1 MAKKE
6 NQTKSTQV
14 IDEDNIVETLN
25 KGNLPEF
32 KENEETLGEKAL
44 AELQKEKDERKKNQI
59 KSCYAKADYKVKKSL
74 IDLHHSKELMK
85 SAKYEIAQMG
95 RLQRFMTGFVVTD
108 EVLTHAKGAEDLFK
122 KEKLD
127 GESLVVV
134 TADGEKTFKKDDK
147 VPAIIDVVD
156 FDKCLETLR
165 SKLREMRNAAD
176 IQQRELIDKLDA
188 SYGQYWSTSWRY

>member
-1 MAKKE
+1 MGKKTE
-6 NQTKSTQV
+6 QTKSTEV
-14 IDEDNIVETLN
+14 LDENNIVEALN

-44 AELQKEKDERKKNQI
+44 AELKKEKDDRKKEQI

-85 SAKYEIAQMG
+85 IAKYEIAQMG
-95 RLQRFMTGFVVTD
+95 RLQRFMTGFVITE

-127 GESLVVV
+127 GESLTVV
-134 TADGEKTFKKDDK
+134 TADGEKTFKKGEK
-147 VPAIIDVVD
+147 VPAIIDIVD
-156 FDKCLETLR
+156 FDKCLATLR
-165 SKLREMRNAAD
+165 TKLCEMRNATD
-176 IQQRELIDKLDA
+176 SQQRELIDKLDA
-188 SYGQYWSTSWRY
+188 SYGQYWSSSWRY